1 MINVQTYDLTI
12 KYIDGSVRMHYNV
25 SRVAVKRY
33 KEYYP
38 ETLMVDRIIISKRD
52 K

>member
-1 MINVQTYDLTI
+1 MRVDTFDLTI
-12 KYIDGSVRMHYNV
+12 MYIDGSVRMHYNV

-38 ETLMVDRIIISKRD
+38 ETLMVDRIIISKR
-52 K
+52 